1 MYTLQEIKPLVSIII
16 CFIRHV
22 INQYEYV
29 FPDNAFWNGD
39 KKANTHQV
47 SWCKKLHPPGTL
59 TREIS

>member
-1 MYTLQEIKPLVSIII
+1 MYTLQEIKPLVSIIT

-39 KKANTHQV
+39 KKANTH
-47 SWCKKLHPPGTL
+47 
-59 TREIS
+59 